1 MNIKDLTQAIEQ
13 AEAVHAFIYKN
24 SAKFPGGLSFEAY
37 QICKKLDKQRG
48 IERYKASKEDRVKTD
63 DLSRITAEIVAES
76 ARRKAVMAEAM
87 ARIDRIMAEY
97 HDDIEEVAE

>member
-1 MNIKDLTQAIEQ
+1 MNIEDLTQAVEQ
-13 AEAVHAFIYKN
+13 AKNVHMFANKH
-24 SAKFPGGLSFEAY
+24 STELPGGITYEAY
-37 QICKKLDKQRG
+37 MVWKKLENKLA
-48 IERYKASKEDRVKTD
+48 EMKKAREEDRVGAD
-63 DLSRITAEIVAES
+63 GLSRITAEIVAES